1 MLTVYFSVSPGSALP
16 SVSTSVSRV
25 SVFVAVIV
33 GTSGAAFGP
42 SGRWEATAAAAEPDV
57 FAGSELL
64 LLGALGCEFHRDP
77 ALLDFTE
84 TEKAIA
90 VAVAITAINNVA
102 DLFNLVEYF
111 RERRVLRINPGRFSS
126 RGIGNSF

>member
-1 MLTVYFSVSPGSALP
+1 
-16 SVSTSVSRV
+16 V

-42 SGRWEATAAAAEPDV
+42 SGLWEVEAAAALEA
-57 FAGSELL
+57 FAGSVLV
-64 LLGALGCEFHRDP
+64 LLGTLGCEFHRDP

-90 VAVAITAINNVA
+90 VAIAITAINNVA
-102 DLFNLVEYF
+102 DRFNLVEYV

>member
-1 MLTVYFSVSPGSALP
+1 M
-16 SVSTSVSRV
+16 STSVNRA
-25 SVFVAVIV
+25 SVFVALIV

-42 SGRWEATAAAAEPDV
+42 SGLWEVDAAAEPDV

-64 LLGALGCEFHRDP
+64 LVGALGCEFHRDP

-90 VAVAITAINNVA
+90 VAIAITAINNVA
-102 DLFNLVEYF
+102 GLFSLFEY
-111 RERRVLRINPGRFSS
+111 LR
-126 RGIGNSF
+126 